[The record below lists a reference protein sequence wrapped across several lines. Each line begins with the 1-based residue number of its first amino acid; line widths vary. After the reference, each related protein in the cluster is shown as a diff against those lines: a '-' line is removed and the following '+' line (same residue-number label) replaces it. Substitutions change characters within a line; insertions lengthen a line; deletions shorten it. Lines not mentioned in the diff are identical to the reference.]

1 MFIEIQESFK
11 NIEDLTNYDF
21 NISNLD
27 EVDERIELYKKI
39 AKKHQVSENE
49 LSNLINLL
57 SKKLDKSLNFDEE
70 LNLKK
75 LISKVLKN
83 NIMTYQLK
91 FLI

>member
-1 MFIEIQESFK
+1 MTLILVTLMK
-11 NIEDLTNYDF
+11 LMN
-21 NISNLD
+21 
-27 EVDERIELYKKI
+27 ELNSYKKI

-49 LSNLINLL
+49 LNNLINLL

-75 LISKVLKN
+75 ANFKSLEKQYL
-83 NIMTYQLK
+83 TYQLK